1 MNLYAIHSGRIL
13 LSLYF
18 LLPGLMKFVQW
29 DVHVALMEKHGM
41 VLVPIL
47 LALAGVIQICASLM
61 ILANRFI
68 TPAALIL
75 AAMVMVINITL
86 HDFWNYSG
94 VEGAHE
100 LQNFFKNL
108 GILGGLL
115 LLAGFH
121 YQNSKQAKAQ
131 SLKNSPSLYLTQ
143 K

>member
-13 LSLYF
+13 LGLYF

-29 DVHVALMEKHGM
+29 DMHVALMEKHGM

-47 LALAGVIQICASLM
+47 LAAAGIIQICASLM
-61 ILANRFI
+61 ILLNRFI

-94 VEGAHE
+94 TEGAHE

-108 GILGGLL
+108 GIVGGLL
-115 LLAGFH
+115 LMAGFN
-121 YQNSKQAKAQ
+121 YQKPNQAQ
-131 SLKNSPSLYLTQ
+131 TLL
-143 K
+143 

>member
-1 MNLYAIHSGRIL
+1 MNLYAIHSGRTL
-13 LSLYF
+13 LGLYF

-29 DVHVALMEKHGM
+29 DMHVALMEKHGM

-47 LALAGVIQICASLM
+47 LAAAGIIQICASLL

-75 AAMVMVINITL
+75 AGMVVVINISL

-94 VEGAHE
+94 TEGAHE

-115 LLAGFH
+115 VLAGFN
-121 YQNSKQAKAQ
+121 YQKS
-131 SLKNSPSLYLTQ
+131 SHTQ
-143 K
+143 TL

>member
-13 LSLYF
+13 LGLYF

-47 LALAGVIQICASLM
+47 LALAGIIQICASLM

-75 AAMVMVINITL
+75 AAMVMVINVTL

-115 LLAGFH
+115 LMAGFN
-121 YQNSKQAKAQ
+121 YQKPNQAKT
-131 SLKNSPSLYLTQ
+131 LL
-143 K
+143 